1 MCVYK
6 YHAFIYFLRPPPW
19 LGTIQ
24 KVSFWVLSVY
34 GQFPSKYSEKLL
46 VKMQNIGEILRFIQ
60 LPSFTPHI
68 LSIRTV
74 SFRIFSLNVNFTLRI
89 ISKHQVSCVYYHAN
103 AKFFSLRS
111 SQILHMFSIRYIS
124 FAYYQYMLILFYV
137 LSAYMKFHST
147 YSANI
152 TQKFE
157 YMGLNLFLRQL
168 LKGQCF
174 KNSMYVCNWI
184 EAPQWIIDYLAL
196 VLQKISFC
204 ILSEY
209 MEMTIKFGY
218 LGKFEFI
225 LKKNVGSESGDKV
238 GLVKI
243 SCKSS
248 FKGTISPD
256 IIIVFGSLSL
266 NQYFLY
272 CFLKFSNGFISQV
285 LRLV

>member
-1 MCVYK
+1 
-6 YHAFIYFLRPPPW
+6 
-19 LGTIQ
+19 
-24 KVSFWVLSVY
+24 
-34 GQFPSKYSEKLL
+34 
-46 VKMQNIGEILRFIQ
+46 MQNIGEILRFIQ
-60 LPSFTPHI
+60 IPSFTPHI

-74 SFRIFSLNVNFTLRI
+74 SFRIFSFNSNFTLRI
-89 ISKHQVSCVYYHAN
+89 LSKYQVSCVYYHAN

-137 LSAYMKFHST
+137 LSAYIKFHST

-168 LKGQCF
+168 LKNDASKQ
-174 KNSMYVCNWI
+174 YVCVKWTKDL
-184 EAPQWIIDYLAL
+184 QWIIDYLAFIS
-196 VLQKISFC
+196 QKISFC

-209 MEMTIKFGY
+209 MEMTIKFEY
-218 LGKFEFI
+218 LGKFKFI
-225 LKKNVGSESGDKV
+225 FKKNVWSESGDKV
-238 GLVKI
+238 GLVKT
-243 SCKSS
+243 SCKCS

-256 IIIVFGSLSL
+256 IIFVFGSLSL
-266 NQYFLY
+266 NQCFLY
-272 CFLKFSNGFISQV
+272 GFLKFSNCFISQV